1 MIGRFRGELMDKKN
15 EGKNEKKKAPLLKK
29 KVVKKIDN
37 NFEDEDFIKP
47 LKQENM
53 QDTTKVEIFDENE
66 VKKDTMNQKNKK
78 RMVVKKKKGKK
89 IGWKIFRIFLF
100 IIIAL
105 CIVGGGIAFGVL
117 TGIIEDTS
125 EVTLEDMVLKENSTL
140 YSSDGQ
146 VIAQLKGTENRE
158 IIQYED
164 LPTHVVD
171 AVTSIEDE
179 RFFSHNGVDVK
190 RTAAA
195 IFNYVIHLGKSD
207 FGGSTITQQ
216 LVKNTTEDKEAS
228 WTRKIREWY
237 RAIALEKIMK
247 KEDIMEQYLNTIYMG
262 DNCYGIEKASEN
274 YFGKRVND
282 VNIAEAA
289 CLAAIIQ
296 LPSTYNPYNGD
307 QARGLLLE
315 RQKLVLNQM
324 LKLGKITQQQYDEA
338 VAYELKFTKDYQ
350 DDENVSVLSYFADA
364 VIDEVATDLAESK
377 GITYNAA
384 IQLLYTAGYQ
394 IYTTQDLN
402 VQNAIDSAYSN
413 SKIFYYDN
421 DGLFMDSAMVV
432 MDHTNGNVLGL
443 IGSALPKTTDRA
455 WGGATQSKYQ
465 PGSTMKPIFDYGPA
479 FELGVSAPATGVD
492 DSYLKIGDWVPTNW
506 YNSYYGY
513 VTCREAIA
521 KSMNIPAIRTAQKV
535 GVDYCWNFAR
545 NCGLKSLVED
555 DKSLSSAIGGL
566 TNGVSVLELCNA
578 YATIANG
585 GVYVEPKLYTKVTDK
600 QGNIILT
607 KESEVK
613 RVMKDS
619 TAYMLTS
626 CLQSVVSAGG
636 TAYGYVGVKNI
647 SVAGKTGE
655 TDSAKD
661 QWFAGFTPY
670 YTIACWNGY
679 TKHEKVINRG
689 YPYPCV
695 SLFNTVMNSICDG
708 KAAASFT
715 QPSSVIKATVCNV
728 SGLVATDACKT
739 DIRGTRETTDLFA
752 SGGVPTA
759 TCTIHKTAKICSV
772 TNKLASQYC
781 KTTVDKSYITRDN
794 PNLSIKT
801 TDWSAMLPTETCDTC
816 KKLAEEEEAKK
827 KKEEEEKKKAEEE
840 KKKKEEEDKKNNK
853 NNNNNNNNNV
863 NIYGNTSNNTSTEK
877 KK

>member
-1 MIGRFRGELMDKKN
+1 MDKKSK
-15 EGKNEKKKAPLLKK
+15 KNVEQKRTLKKDKAPLLKK
-29 KVVKKIDN
+29 KVVKKVEN
-37 NFEDEDFIKP
+37 NFEEEDFIKP
-47 LKQENM
+47 ININDM
-53 QDTTKVEIFDENE
+53 GDTTE
-66 VKKDTMNQKNKK
+66 VQIPQEEEQKNNMEQKNKK
-78 RMVVKKKKGKK
+78 RMVIKKKKGKK

-100 IIIAL
+100 VMIAL
-105 CIVGGGIAFGVL
+105 CIIGGGIAFGVL

-125 EVTLEDMVLKENSTL
+125 EVTLEDMILKENSTL

-158 IIQYED
+158 IVQYKD
-164 LPTHVVD
+164 LPSYVVD

-179 RFFSHNGVDVK
+179 RFFTHNGVDIK

-195 IFNYVIHLGKSD
+195 IFNYVIHFGKSD

-216 LVKNTTEDKEAS
+216 LVKNTTDDKEAS

-237 RAIALEKIMK
+237 RAISLEKIMK

-262 DNCYGIEKASEN
+262 DNAYGIEKAAEN
-274 YFGKRVND
+274 YFGKRIND
-282 VNIAEAA
+282 VNLAEAA

-307 QARGLLLE
+307 ESRALLIE
-315 RQKLVLNQM
+315 RQKLVLSQM
-324 LKLGKITQQQYDEA
+324 LKLGKISQEQYDEA

-350 DDENVSVLSYFADA
+350 DDNKVSVLSYFADA
-364 VIDEVATDLAESK
+364 VVDAVAKDLAESK

-402 VQNAIDSAYSN
+402 VQSAIDSAYSN
-413 SKIFYYDN
+413 GKIFYYDR
-421 DGLFMDSAMVV
+421 DGMFMDSAMVV
-432 MDHTNGNVLGL
+432 MDHTNGNVVGL

-465 PGSTMKPIFDYGPA
+465 PGSTMKPIFAYGPA
-479 FELGVSAPATGVD
+479 FELGVAAPGTGVD
-492 DSYLKIGDWVPTNW
+492 DSYFSAPGWTPTNW

-521 KSMNIPAIRTAQKV
+521 KSMNIPAIRTAQKA

-545 NCGLKSLVED
+545 NCGLKSLVD
-555 DKSLSSAIGGL
+555 KDKSLSSAIGGL
-566 TNGVSVLELCNA
+566 EYGVSVLELCNA

-600 QGNIILT
+600 EGNVILT

-619 TAYMLTS
+619 TAYMITS
-626 CLQSVVSAGG
+626 CLQSVVSPGG
-636 TAYGYVGVKNI
+636 TAYGYVRVPNI
-647 SVAGKTGE
+647 AVAGKTGE

-679 TKHEKVINRG
+679 AKHEKVISRG
-689 YPYPCV
+689 YPYPSV
-695 SLFNTVMNSICDG
+695 SLFNTVMNSICNG
-708 KAAASFT
+708 KPAASFT
-715 QPSSVIKATVCNV
+715 QPSSVIRATVCNV

-739 DIRGTRETTDLFA
+739 EVRGNRENNDLFA
-752 SGGVPTA
+752 SGSVPTA
-759 TCTIHKTAKICSV
+759 TCTIHKTAKICGI
-772 TNKLASQYC
+772 TGKLASEWC
-781 KTTVDKSYITRDN
+781 KNTSDKSYITRDN

-801 TDWSAMLPTETCDTC
+801 SDWGAMLPTETCDTC
-816 KKLAEEEEAKK
+816 KKLAEEEERKRQEEEAEKK
-827 KKEEEEKKKAEEE
+827 RKEEEEKRRKEEEEKRRKEEEEKKN
-840 KKKKEEEDKKNNK
+840 EDNK
-853 NNNNNNNNNV
+853 V
-863 NIYGNTSNNTSTEK
+863 NIYGNSSANTK
-877 KK
+877 K